1 MWWTNTRMT
10 LRRSLW
16 NGGAG
21 QGRECVQGT
30 QPLDGWM
37 SVDLL
42 LRPATVHLPSASLSG
57 LTFLLRRNDWLVNGV
72 LNLESHSLQL
82 LTGSPAGGVGTSRC
96 RDQDSLLPLD
106 LLSSCVPPGQVQ
118 RRTRPIE
125 CEGPPRAALGICMGN
140 RKVFHPPKI

>member
-10 LRRSLW
+10 WRRSPW

-21 QGRECVQGT
+21 QGT
-30 QPLDGWM
+30 QQLDGWM

-42 LRPATVHLPSASLSG
+42 LLPQLFTFPLYTSVGSP
-57 LTFLLRRNDWLVNGV
+57 FLLRRNDWLLRGV

-82 LTGSPAGGVGTSRC
+82 LTGSPTGGVATSRC

-106 LLSSCVPPGQVQ
+106 LLSSCGPPGQVQ
-118 RRTRPIE
+118 RTTHPIE